1 MTKIEHS
8 ISKLYYSE
16 ISYHSIGEVCKIT
29 RGRVMSKEYIRKHKG
44 PYPVYSSQ
52 TENDG
57 ELGTISSYDFDG
69 EYLTWTTDGANAG
82 TVFYRSGKFSI
93 TNVCGLLE
101 VCSNSLLTKYLYYIL
116 SVEAPKYVNSGM
128 GNPKLMSN
136 VMTNINISI
145 PPIDVQR
152 EIIRILDT
160 FNNLAVE
167 LATELTARKLQ
178 YAYYRDK
185 LLTVDK
191 TSSRIKLSELC
202 DIGDGLH
209 GTPSYDDNGQYYFIN
224 GNNLSN
230 GTITLSSQ
238 TKRLSQDEYEKIKLS
253 FLNTVLLSINGTIG
267 NVALYGGESIAL
279 GKSVAYFNIRS
290 EKLSRKY
297 LFYVLQSSHSM
308 EYFRENSTGTTIK
321 NLGLRALRD
330 YQIPLPS
337 LKVQQR
343 LVEILDHFFTLCTDL
358 TSGLPAEIEAR
369 KKQYEYYRDKL
380 LSFTPAD

>member
-1 MTKIEHS
+1 M
-8 ISKLYYSE
+8 
-16 ISYHSIGEVCKIT
+16 
-29 RGRVMSKEYIRKHKG
+29 
-44 PYPVYSSQ
+44 
-52 TENDG
+52 
-57 ELGTISSYDFDG
+57 
-69 EYLTWTTDGANAG
+69 
-82 TVFYRSGKFSI
+82 
-93 TNVCGLLE
+93 
-101 VCSNSLLTKYLYYIL
+101 
-116 SVEAPKYVNSGM
+116 
-128 GNPKLMSN
+128 
-136 VMTNINISI
+136 
-145 PPIDVQR
+145 
-152 EIIRILDT
+152 
-160 FNNLAVE
+160 
-167 LATELTARKLQ
+167 
-178 YAYYRDK
+178 
-185 LLTVDK
+185 
-191 TSSRIKLSELC
+191 SELC

-253 FLNTVLLSINGTIG
+253 FSNTVLLSINGTIG
-267 NVALYGGESIAL
+267 NVALYSGESIAL

-343 LVEILDHFFTLCTDL
+343 LVEILDHFSTLCTDL